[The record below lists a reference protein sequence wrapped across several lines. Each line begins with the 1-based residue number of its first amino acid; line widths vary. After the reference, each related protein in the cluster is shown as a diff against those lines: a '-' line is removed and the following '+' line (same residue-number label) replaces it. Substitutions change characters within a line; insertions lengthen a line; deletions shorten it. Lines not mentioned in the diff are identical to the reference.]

1 MSLARRHQRSDGYE
15 TLRALGALATP
26 GDELAEALSLYW
38 STAEKILQD
47 SNVQLRSPHP
57 EYFAIESNLFSML
70 FLYSYLQAGMTRS
83 RRVFYVA
90 VNQCLRGMVTGCDN
104 LLDDEYKKTLDTD
117 LPEEGTRFR
126 SVLDIMVSDRVLFD
140 LLIDARQRGELTSD
154 QVRSASAVSLHGLL
168 DSGVQEAGEEAGI
181 SDRLT
186 PDEVLRVVHHFKT
199 GLLFQCPWS
208 LPAVLEDIDPEILD
222 RTTRALYQL
231 GMGCQVLD
239 DMVDLGSD
247 LRMNRHNFA
256 ASLIYHDSDPAELA
270 RLQEWLH
277 EPPANED
284 ETELLMAFPRAGQR
298 AATTAREYLEA
309 GARGLFM
316 EEHLELAQPVVELLI
331 ERIGA
336 DRLVFDVVT

>member
-1 MSLARRHQRSDGYE
+1 MSLARKNQRSNGYE
-15 TLRALGALATP
+15 TLRALGALASA
-26 GDELAEALSLYW
+26 GDELAEALSNYW

-47 SNVQLRSPHP
+47 SNVQLRPPQP

-70 FLYSYLQAGMTRS
+70 FLYSYLQAGITRS

-154 QVRSASAVSLHGLL
+154 QVRSASAISLHGLL

-181 SDRLT
+181 SERLS

-222 RTTRALYQL
+222 KTTRALYQL
-231 GMGCQVLD
+231 GMGCQILD
-239 DMVDLGSD
+239 DMVDLAGD
-247 LRMNRHNFA
+247 LRTSRHNFA
-256 ASLIYHDSDPAELA
+256 ASLIYHDTDTGEHA
-270 RLQEWLH
+270 RLQDWLH
-277 EPPANED
+277 EPPANEEEAD
-284 ETELLMAFPRAGQR
+284 LLLAFPRARQR
-298 AATTAREYLEA
+298 AATAARGYLEA
-309 GARGLFM
+309 GTQNLFL
-316 EEHLELAQPVVELLI
+316 EEHLEFAQPVVELLI

-336 DRLVFDVVT
+336 DRLVYDVVT

>member
-1 MSLARRHQRSDGYE
+1 MSLARRNQPGDGGE
-15 TLRALGALATP
+15 TLRALGALATF
-26 GDELAEALSLYW
+26 GDELTEALSHYW
-38 STAEKILQD
+38 STAEKILQG

-154 QVRSASAVSLHGLL
+154 QVRSASAISLHGLL

-208 LPAVLEDIDPEILD
+208 LPAVLEDIDPETLD

-231 GMGCQVLD
+231 GMGCQILD
-239 DMVDLGSD
+239 DMVDLASD
-247 LRMNRHNFA
+247 LRMSRHNFA
-256 ASLIYHDSDPAELA
+256 ASLIYHDTDPGEHA
-270 RLQEWLH
+270 RLQDWLH
-277 EPPANED
+277 ELPASED
-284 ETELLMAFPRAGQR
+284 DANLLLAFPRARQR
-298 AATTAREYLEA
+298 AAKAARGYLEA
-309 GARGLFM
+309 GTQELFM
-316 EEHLELAQPVVELLI
+316 EEHLQLAQPVVELLI

-336 DRLVFDVVT
+336 DRFVYDAVT

>member
-1 MSLARRHQRSDGYE
+1 MSPADKNQRSNGHQ
-15 TLRALGALATP
+15 TLRTLGALATV
-26 GDELAEALSLYW
+26 GDELAEALSHYW

-47 SNVQLRSPHP
+47 SNVQLRPPQP

-70 FLYSYLQAGMTRS
+70 FLYSYLQAGITRS

-104 LLDDEYKKTLDTD
+104 LLDDEYKQTLDTD
-117 LPEEGTRFR
+117 LPAAGTRFR

-154 QVRSASAVSLHGLL
+154 QVRSASAISLHGLL

-181 SDRLT
+181 SERLS

-208 LPAVLEDIDPEILD
+208 LPAVFEDIDPEILD
-222 RTTRALYQL
+222 QTTRALYQL

-239 DMVDLGSD
+239 DMVDLAGD
-247 LRMNRHNFA
+247 LRMSRHNYA
-256 ASLIYHDSDPAELA
+256 ASLIYHDTDPGEQA
-270 RLQEWLH
+270 RLQDWLH
-277 EPPANED
+277 APPGNEEEAD
-284 ETELLMAFPRAGQR
+284 LLLAFPRARQR
-298 AATTAREYLEA
+298 AVTAARGYLEA
-309 GARGLFM
+309 GAQDLFM
-316 EEHLELAQPVVELLI
+316 PEHLELAQPVVELLI

-336 DRLVFDVVT
+336 DRLVYDGVT